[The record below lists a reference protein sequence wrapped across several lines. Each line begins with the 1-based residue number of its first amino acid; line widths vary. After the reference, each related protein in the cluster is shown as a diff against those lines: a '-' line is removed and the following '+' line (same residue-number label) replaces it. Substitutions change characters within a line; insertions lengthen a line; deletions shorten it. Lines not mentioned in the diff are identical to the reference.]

1 MKTKPRVVYPKL
13 HKAIRFAA
21 KKHRYMDRDGDH
33 PLPYVTH
40 PVEVV
45 RHVRHLAGIT
55 DEDVLCAAALHD
67 LVEDT
72 DVTLA
77 DVEGKFGPKVAAL
90 VNEVTR
96 REPSPEETEG
106 MNPQQIWSLRNDQLM
121 EEIDGMSPEAKV
133 IKLADR
139 LSNIVEG
146 LQTRSGSS
154 LTRYVGQ
161 TRQILERIPRSTCP
175 PIWDAIESALEG
187 ASVDDV

>member
-1 MKTKPRVVYPKL
+1 MKKKPAVAYPRL
-13 HKAIRFAA
+13 HRALRYAA

-40 PVEVV
+40 PIEVV
-45 RHVRHLAGIT
+45 RHVRHMAGIT

-77 DVEGKFGPKVAAL
+77 DIEKKFGPRVASIVA
-90 VNEVTR
+90 EVTR
-96 REPSPEETEG
+96 RVPTEEETAG
-106 MNPQQIWSLRNDQLM
+106 MSPQEVWSLRNDELM
-121 EEIDGMSPEAKV
+121 EEIDRMSPEAKT

-161 TRQILERIPRSTCP
+161 TRQILQRIPRSTCP
-175 PIWDAIESALEG
+175 PLWDAIENAIEG
-187 ASVDDV
+187 ASASDA